1 MRRLLIGLAM
11 LFGAEGTALACSCVA
26 PSRDPA
32 EIRSMAEDMARSGV
46 ALVEVE
52 VLSGYDARRN
62 VGERM
67 RVRRLIAGSAPR
79 TFRVARRGQPQ
90 SSMCDNEY
98 RRGERGVMLLVPD
111 RSGRRRGGGERQF
124 GDRGNCTTYLLQA
137 PGYREALIDAF
148 RRKAAGRL
156 PAADAGRT
164 SGMGLAGLA
173 CSRLA
178 A

>member
-1 MRRLLIGLAM
+1 MKRLLIGLAM

-79 TFRVARRGQPQ
+79 TFQISRRGQPQ

-98 RRGERGVMLLVPD
+98 RRGERGLMLLMPD
-111 RSGRRRGGGERQF
+111 RSRRRRGGERQF
-124 GDRGNCTTYLLQA
+124 GDSGNCTTYLLQA

-156 PAADAGRT
+156 PAADAGRP
-164 SGMGLAGLA
+164 SGMVLAGLA